1 MTNNIVPMYT
11 WIDGLTYE
19 FKIPMTLNGMKDIRI
34 KTTTF
39 GGKDV
44 WANIKGNKFSKLPTH
59 HLNMK
64 DIIFGVMYKGEKEI
78 DWYDSQQT
86 LDSNDIDSF
95 CFKGKAIIDY
105 HDYENTYNPYAK
117 YNSFQLNTLL
127 NNDRVQSSLWRTV
140 AQYKSNGQWEDM
152 RRTKRYIRDIT
163 SRTSIKSMWKI
174 LTKDLSIKDFIVPNP
189 AISLK
194 IIPQQSPPSMSYGTS
209 EGQDILQFLFTNKV
223 QTEQQTLTKWV
234 KHNPA
239 AKPIESV
246 EDWTDF
252 IKAYE
257 STLEDGEEWIEVDT
271 PF

>member
-1 MTNNIVPMYT
+1 MRDNIVPMYT

-34 KTTTF
+34 RTTTF
-39 GGKDV
+39 GGKNV
-44 WANIKGNKFSKLPTH
+44 WANTKGNKFSKLPM
-59 HLNMK
+59 HLSMK
-64 DIIFGVMYKGEKEI
+64 DIIFGVIYKGEKEI

-140 AQYKSNGQWEDM
+140 EQYKNNGQWEDM
-152 RRTKRYIRDIT
+152 RRTKRYIQDIT

-194 IIPQQSPPSMSYGTS
+194 IVSPQSHPFN
-209 EGQDILQFLFTNKV
+209 GQDILQFLFTNKV

-234 KHNPA
+234 KRNPA

-257 STLEDGEEWIEVDT
+257 STLEDGEELIESDPFVDT

>member
-34 KTTTF
+34 RTTTF

-44 WANIKGNKFSKLPTH
+44 WANIKGNKFSKLPN

-95 CFKGKAIIDY
+95 CFKGKAMIDY
-105 HDYENTYNPYAK
+105 HDYENTYNPYIK
-117 YNSFQLNTLL
+117 YNNFQLNTLL
-127 NNDRVQSSLWRTV
+127 HDDRVQSSLWRTV
-140 AQYKSNGQWEDM
+140 EQYKNNGQWEDM
-152 RRTKRYIRDIT
+152 RRTKRYIRDVT
-163 SRTSIKSMWKI
+163 SRTSIKSMWQI
-174 LTKDLSIKDFIVPNP
+174 LTKNLSIKDFIVPNP

-194 IIPQQSPPSMSYGTS
+194 LIHQQMDYSTIDR
-209 EGQDILQFLFTNKV
+209 QDILQFLFTNEV
-223 QTEQQTLTKWV
+223 QTEQQTLTKWI
-234 KHNPA
+234 KHNTA

-246 EDWTDF
+246 EDWEQY
-252 IKAYE
+252 IRAYQG
-257 STLEDGEEWIEVDT
+257 LEDGEELIEEDD